1 MQQQYSDDDYDVTQ
15 NPDNTGF
22 TGGLAKLDQQIT
34 QPAQPFDRSSFRDA
48 INGAPNAYEVL
59 DRYGLKADKSGRVTL
74 PTGEIMD
81 VVRGAG
87 AGGTTGQWMGVGEMH
102 NGQITTYAPQS
113 QGSVA
118 GTINGGN
125 AAASGGAT
133 SPLNGPMRDA
143 ILAQLQKAQQPV
155 DPNDPSIKPSV
166 DAYRAEATR
175 GLDDTRNALA
185 ERAYATGN
193 LGQGGYDQLQQQ
205 AREKMGLGVAN
216 FSGQAMQNAQAQK
229 QAMLQQLLGLGNSN
243 LQFSDQLGLN
253 YSQLGQQASQ
263 FGQDLGYRYANLNQ
277 QDRQFN
283 DDLGYRYANSQNQA
297 DRDALLAVLGGGQ

>member
-1 MQQQYSDDDYDVTQ
+1 MQQQYPDDDYDVTQ
-15 NPDNTGF
+15 NANNTGI
-22 TGGLAKLDQQIT
+22 TGGLVQPD
-34 QPAQPFDRSSFRDA
+34 QPAPAAQPLPFERSQFRDA

-125 AAASGGAT
+125 AVSGSAT
-133 SPLNGPMRDA
+133 SALNGPMRDA

-166 DAYRAEATR
+166 DAFRAESQR

-229 QAMLQQLLGLGNSN
+229 QAMLQHLLGLGNN
-243 LQFSDQLGLN
+243 DLQFSDQLGLN

-263 FGQDLGYRYANLNQ
+263 FGQDLGYKYANLSQ
-277 QDRQFN
+277 QGQQFN
-283 DDLGYRYANSQNQA
+283 DQLGYQYANMQSQS
-297 DRDALLAVLGGGQ
+297 DRDALLAALGGQ

>member
-125 AAASGGAT
+125 AAASGVQQVPSMDRCGMPFSLSFRRRN
-133 SPLNGPMRDA
+133 SPLTQTTLPSNRLLMPTGPKRPEGLM
-143 ILAQLQKAQQPV
+143 ILA
-155 DPNDPSIKPSV
+155 
-166 DAYRAEATR
+166 
-175 GLDDTRNALA
+175 
-185 ERAYATGN
+185 
-193 LGQGGYDQLQQQ
+193 
-205 AREKMGLGVAN
+205 
-216 FSGQAMQNAQAQK
+216 
-229 QAMLQQLLGLGNSN
+229 ML
-243 LQFSDQLGLN
+243 
-253 YSQLGQQASQ
+253 
-263 FGQDLGYRYANLNQ
+263 
-277 QDRQFN
+277 
-283 DDLGYRYANSQNQA
+283 
-297 DRDALLAVLGGGQ
+297 